1 MGQRK
6 DEEEEEEEEEGEEEE
21 GEGEL
26 DDSRTSMPA
35 QARPY
40 PSTYDVCLPL
50 WICG

>member
-6 DEEEEEEEEEGEEEE
+6 RSEEEEEEGGE
-21 GEGEL
+21 EGEL